1 MAPVSAR
8 QPVMENW
15 GPYLQ
20 AHREFLFLIRA
31 WSFHPVLR
39 VLDYLPRGTWG
50 SSSKPTY
57 GEGHFDN
64 AFRLSSNGDGI
75 AMSKHNWARYGLAI
89 Q

>member
-1 MAPVSAR
+1 MNASD
-8 QPVMENW
+8 E
-15 GPYLQ
+15 
-20 AHREFLFLIRA
+20 
-31 WSFHPVLR
+31 
-39 VLDYLPRGTWG
+39 RGTG

-57 GEGHFDN
+57 GEGHFDY